1 MKLFTG
7 WVLSVGFMLSAPTAN
22 AQFLAPNHVGD
33 PSVVTVSDFDGP
45 YAATPPEAPAP
56 RYGPVYEPRLLPP
69 IEVYTVLRENGFLP
83 LGIPR
88 RRGPVYTIA
97 VIQPGG
103 SDGRLVIDARTGR
116 IIRFIPADGMD
127 DDDRGDDLTG
137 AYGPAGPLPPATP
150 VRSGVPRPPA
160 PIPHVASRTVPK
172 PKPNPR
178 PQAARPAPEPAQQSA
193 AVQQKPAETPQT
205 APVAAASAVGESK
218 PAAPAA
224 PTILPTQEMPHVQ
237 GLE

>member
-1 MKLFTG
+1 MKLLTG
-7 WVLSVGFMLSAPTAN
+7 WVLSAGLVLSIPTAD
-22 AQFLAPNHVGD
+22 AQLRAPNHVGN
-33 PSVVTVSDFDGP
+33 PSIVTVSDFDGP
-45 YAATPPEAPAP
+45 YAAMPPEVPAP
-56 RYGPVYEPRLLPP
+56 RYGPAYGPRLMPP

-88 RRGPVYTIA
+88 QRGLVYTIA

-116 IIRFIPADGMD
+116 IIRFIPADEMD
-127 DDDRGDDLTG
+127 DDYRGDLSG
-137 AYGPAGPLPPATP
+137 ADGPAGPLPLATP

-172 PKPNPR
+172 PKPSPL
-178 PQAARPAPEPAQQSA
+178 AAKPAPEPAQQSA
-193 AVQQKPAETPQT
+193 AVQQKPAETQQAVP
-205 APVAAASAVGESK
+205 PAAAPAVVQAK
-218 PAAPAA
+218 PAAPPA
-224 PTILPTQEMPHVQ
+224 PTILPTQEMPQVQ

>member
-7 WVLSVGFMLSAPTAN
+7 WVLSAGLVLSVPTAN
-22 AQFLAPNHVGD
+22 AQLLAPNHVGN
-33 PSVVTVSDFDGP
+33 PSIVTVSDFDGP
-45 YAATPPEAPAP
+45 YAAMPPEVPAP
-56 RYGPVYEPRLLPP
+56 RYGPAYEPRLLPP

-88 RRGPVYTIA
+88 QRGLVYTIA

-116 IIRFIPADGMD
+116 IIRFIPADDGMD
-127 DDDRGDDLTG
+127 DDYRDDQSG

-172 PKPNPR
+172 PKPSPL
-178 PQAARPAPEPAQQSA
+178 AAKPAPEPAQRSA
-193 AVQQKPAETPQT
+193 AVQQKPAETQQAIP
-205 APVAAASAVGESK
+205 PAAAPTVGEAK

-224 PTILPTQEMPHVQ
+224 PSILPTQEMPQVQ

>member
-7 WVLSVGFMLSAPTAN
+7 WVLSAGLVLSAPTAN
-22 AQFLAPNHVGD
+22 AQMLAPNHVGD
-33 PSVVTVSDFDGP
+33 PSIVTVSDFDGP
-45 YAATPPEAPAP
+45 YAAMPPEVPAP
-56 RYGPVYEPRLLPP
+56 RYGPAYGPGLLPP

-88 RRGPVYTIA
+88 RRGLVYTIA

-103 SDGRLVIDARTGR
+103 SDGRLIIDARTGR
-116 IIRFIPADGMD
+116 VIRFIPADGMD
-127 DDDRGDDLTG
+127 DDYEGDVSGTYG
-137 AYGPAGPLPPATP
+137 AAGPLPPAIP
-150 VRSGVPRPPA
+150 VRSAVPRPPA

-172 PKPNPR
+172 PKPSPL
-178 PQAARPAPEPAQQSA
+178 AAKPAPEPAQQSA
-193 AVQQKPAETPQT
+193 AVQQKPAETQQAVSPAT
-205 APVAAASAVGESK
+205 VPSVAQAK

-224 PTILPTQEMPHVQ
+224 PTILPTQEMPAVQ

>member
-7 WVLSVGFMLSAPTAN
+7 SVLSAGLVLSASIAH
-22 AQFLAPNHVGD
+22 AQLLAPIHVRN
-33 PSVVTVSDFDGP
+33 PSIVTVSDFDGP
-45 YAATPPEAPAP
+45 YAAMPPEAPAP
-56 RYGPVYEPRLLPP
+56 RYGEPAYGPELLPP

-88 RRGPVYTIA
+88 RRGLVYTIA

-103 SDGRLVIDARTGR
+103 SDGRLIIDARSGR
-116 IIRFIPADGMD
+116 IIRFVSADGMD
-127 DDDRGDDLTG
+127 DDDEGDVGG

-172 PKPNPR
+172 PKPSPL
-178 PQAARPAPEPAQQSA
+178 ARPTPRPAQQSA
-193 AVQQKPAETPQT
+193 AVQQKPAEAPQAIAPAADPT
-205 APVAAASAVGESK
+205 AVQAK

-224 PTILPTQEMPHVQ
+224 PTVLPTQEMPQVQ

>member
-7 WVLSVGFMLSAPTAN
+7 WILSAGLVLSVPTAN
-22 AQFLAPNHVGD
+22 AQLLAPNHVGN
-33 PSVVTVSDFDGP
+33 PSIVTVSDFDGP
-45 YAATPPEAPAP
+45 YAAMPPEVPAP
-56 RYGPVYEPRLLPP
+56 RYGPAYEPRLLPP

-88 RRGPVYTIA
+88 QRGLVYTIA

-103 SDGRLVIDARTGR
+103 SDGRLIIDARTGR
-116 IIRFIPADGMD
+116 IIRFIPADDGMD
-127 DDDRGDDLTG
+127 DDYRGDQSGT
-137 AYGPAGPLPPATP
+137 YGPAGLLPPATP

-172 PKPNPR
+172 PRPS

-193 AVQQKPAETPQT
+193 AVQQKPAETQQAIP
-205 APVAAASAVGESK
+205 PAAAPTVAQAK

-224 PTILPTQEMPHVQ
+224 PAILPTQEMPEVQ

>member
-7 WVLSVGFMLSAPTAN
+7 WVLSAGLVFAVPTAN
-22 AQFLAPNHVGD
+22 AQLLAPNHVGN
-33 PSVVTVSDFDGP
+33 PSVVTVSDIDGP
-45 YAATPPEAPAP
+45 YAAMPPEVPAP
-56 RYGPVYEPRLLPP
+56 RYGPAYGPRLLPP
-69 IEVYTVLRENGFLP
+69 IEVYAVLRENGFLP

-88 RRGPVYTIA
+88 QRGLVYTIA

-103 SDGRLVIDARTGR
+103 SDGRLIIDARTGR
-116 IIRFIPADGMD
+116 IIRFIPADGID
-127 DDDRGDDLTG
+127 DGYEGDLSG
-137 AYGPAGPLPPATP
+137 AYDPAGPLPAPTP

-172 PKPNPR
+172 PR
-178 PQAARPAPEPAQQSA
+178 PSPLAAKPAPQQVQQSA
-193 AVQQKPAETPQT
+193 AVQQKPAETQQAIP
-205 APVAAASAVGESK
+205 PAAAPTVGEAK

-224 PTILPTQEMPHVQ
+224 PTILPTQEMPQVQ